1 METFLSKLPVILEVV
16 GATVGLAT
24 VVVKLTDT
32 PKDDEVVGKVR
43 GIWYDKILPAI
54 QMLSLVKKV

>member
-1 METFLSKLPVILEVV
+1 METFLAKLPVVLEVV
-16 GATVGLAT
+16 GAAVALAT

-43 GIWYDKILPAI
+43 KVWHEKILPAI